1 MEILEIHR
9 KAARRA
15 PGDKSHGITGVVA
28 SGNLEVLLE
37 RVLDGTEC
45 EVNIKTSVEGFDA
58 VWRAVVNDFIERRSP
73 GGLRI
78 SINDGGARPDTVSH
92 RLPPADRPIEAH
104 PCR

>member
-45 EVNIKTSVEGFDA
+45 EVTIKTSLEGYGD
-58 VWRAVVNDFIERRSP
+58 VWRAVVNDFIERHSP

-78 SINDGGARPDTVSH
+78 SINDGGARPDTVSL
-92 RLPPADRPIEAH
+92 RLAQGVRLMEAA
-104 PCR
+104 R